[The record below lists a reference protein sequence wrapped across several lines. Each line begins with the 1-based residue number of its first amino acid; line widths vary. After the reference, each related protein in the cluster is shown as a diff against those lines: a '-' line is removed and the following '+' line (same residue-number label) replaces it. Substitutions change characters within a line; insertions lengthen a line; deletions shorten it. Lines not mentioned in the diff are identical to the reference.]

1 MSDVVTIGS
10 TQAKGKTEEQKKEEI
25 QKAAQAEA
33 ERIIRKSVNTQFV
46 QVLAEVKKGK
56 NLDDILK
63 DIEEKES
70 PLTRSAREFM
80 LSFKKER
87 IQEWIDETLKK

>member
-56 NLDDILK
+56 TLDDILK
-63 DIEEKES
+63 DIEEKKS
-70 PLTRSAREFM
+70 PLTRSGREFM

-87 IQEWIDETLKK
+87 IQEWIDEILKK